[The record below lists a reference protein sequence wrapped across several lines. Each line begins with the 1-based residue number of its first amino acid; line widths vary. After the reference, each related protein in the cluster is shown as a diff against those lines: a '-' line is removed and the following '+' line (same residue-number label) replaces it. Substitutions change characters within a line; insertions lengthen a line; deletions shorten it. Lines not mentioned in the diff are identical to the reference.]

1 MSTVSSMI
9 NPFDAEEEKLVCL
22 ASGFVVEDEVAD
34 KLLEAEKHGEEQF
47 VKFARDNLLS
57 AKPDIFVKLTRNK
70 ISSLLSDKRLIVND
84 SKGKQINLKMNRDLF
99 ARLLLIAKTREVDI
113 EVVLSY
119 SLGTYPL
126 SLATSSGS
134 LVKTTKSKLFDIL
147 EGLLIPSVS
156 FIISNRLP

>member
-22 ASGFVVEDEVAD
+22 ASGFVVQEDVAD

-57 AKPDIFVKLTRNK
+57 TEPNIFAKLTRNNVVG
-70 ISSLLSDKRLIVND
+70 LLSNKRMLVND

-119 SLGTYPL
+119 SLGQ
-126 SLATSSGS
+126 
-134 LVKTTKSKLFDIL
+134 
-147 EGLLIPSVS
+147 
-156 FIISNRLP
+156 

>member
-22 ASGFVVEDEVAD
+22 ASGFVVQEDVAD

-57 AKPDIFVKLTRNK
+57 TEPNIFAKLTRNNVVG
-70 ISSLLSDKRLIVND
+70 LLSNKRMLVND
-84 SKGKQINLKMNRDLF
+84 SKGKQINLMLNRDLF

-119 SLGTYPL
+119 SLGTHPL
-126 SLATSSGS
+126 SLATTSGS
-134 LVKTTKSKLFDIL
+134 LLKTAKSKLFEIL
-147 EGLLIPSVS
+147 EGLFSYVTTVIIP
-156 FIISNRLP
+156 